1 MEVCNEK
8 EEKYFVWINIGIGE
22 EMGYFRNKLNR
33 ILKNINELK
42 KQSGNWVLLTMEH
55 SPYNIYGNA
64 SKDDLPI
71 SVETYDLNENRYD
84 NDFDAQHTR
93 QTFEEGGKG

>member
-33 ILKNINELK
+33 IPKNINELK
-42 KQSGNWVLLTMEH
+42 KKSGNWKLLKVGT
-55 SPYNIYGNA
+55 S
-64 SKDDLPI
+64 
-71 SVETYDLNENRYD
+71 TYHMHPS
-84 NDFDAQHTR
+84 DFSGKTDCITLSLCLK
-93 QTFEEGGKG
+93 TEEMRVYI

>member
-8 EEKYFVWINIGIGE
+8 KEINFVWINIRIGE

-42 KQSGNWVLLTMEH
+42 KQSGN
-55 SPYNIYGNA
+55 
-64 SKDDLPI
+64 
-71 SVETYDLNENRYD
+71 
-84 NDFDAQHTR
+84 
-93 QTFEEGGKG
+93 

>member
-1 MEVCNEK
+1 
-8 EEKYFVWINIGIGE
+8 
-22 EMGYFRNKLNR
+22 
-33 ILKNINELK
+33 
-42 KQSGNWVLLTMEH
+42 MEH

-71 SVETYDLNENRYD
+71 SVETYDLNENRYY

-93 QTFEEGGKG
+93 QTFE

>member
-8 EEKYFVWINIGIGE
+8 EEKYFVWISIGIDE

-55 SPYNIYGNA
+55 SPYNIYGN
-64 SKDDLPI
+64 
-71 SVETYDLNENRYD
+71 
-84 NDFDAQHTR
+84 
-93 QTFEEGGKG
+93 